1 MGEQPVPASH
11 TSHSR
16 LHRRLIDSLY
26 VESMLLADEA
36 RGYFDDAGRDDRDSL
51 DALTRVVFSCESM
64 KVTTR
69 LMHVIAWLLTQRAV
83 IAGEIAARDALD
95 PARRLGEGPET
106 DDRTVAA
113 LPDSAKILVV
123 ASMDLHRRVARFDQ
137 TQSAPVMAES
147 PVSSMHRRLAGAF

>member
-1 MGEQPVPASH
+1 MGGTVPAMHASN
-11 TSHSR
+11 SR

-36 RGYFDDAGRDDRDSL
+36 RGYFDDAGRGDRESL

-83 IAGEIAARDALD
+83 LAGEIATRDALD

-106 DDRTVAA
+106 DDGTVAT

-123 ASMDLHRRVARFDQ
+123 ASMDLHRRVARFDA
-137 TQSAPVMAES
+137 TQASPVMIES